1 MNYTIAAI
9 PGDGIGPEV
18 VREAALI
25 LQKIGEEFN
34 HKFQI
39 KYALAGGC
47 AIDEVGVPLPDE
59 TLKLCES
66 SDEWWIND
74 ETRRV
79 SEEIFF

>member
-34 HKFQI
+34 HSE
-39 KYALAGGC
+39 G
-47 AIDEVGVPLPDE
+47 AIRKI
-59 TLKLCES
+59 LKKIQE
-66 SDEWWIND
+66 
-74 ETRRV
+74 
-79 SEEIFF
+79 